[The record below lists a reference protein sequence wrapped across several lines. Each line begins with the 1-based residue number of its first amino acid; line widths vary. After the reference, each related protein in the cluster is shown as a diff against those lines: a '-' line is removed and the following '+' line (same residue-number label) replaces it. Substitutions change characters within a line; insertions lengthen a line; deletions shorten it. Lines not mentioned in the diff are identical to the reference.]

1 MDIKLISQIPE
12 NSKLLEVEW
21 GKDENTIK
29 GNELD
34 NLHWATLNADVL
46 MTFADGKSYKIPRY
60 YLYQIY
66 NDKKLK
72 DELYDDGKL
81 THFYNFNLN
90 HKLVMENSI
99 TNI

>member
-1 MDIKLISQIPE
+1 MDIKLISEIPE
-12 NSKLLEVEW
+12 NSNLLDVEW

-34 NLHWATLNADVL
+34 NVHWATLNADVL

-72 DELYDDGKL
+72 DELYDDYKL
-81 THFYNFNLN
+81 THFYNFRLD
-90 HKLVMENSI
+90 HKTVIENSI
-99 TNI
+99 NK